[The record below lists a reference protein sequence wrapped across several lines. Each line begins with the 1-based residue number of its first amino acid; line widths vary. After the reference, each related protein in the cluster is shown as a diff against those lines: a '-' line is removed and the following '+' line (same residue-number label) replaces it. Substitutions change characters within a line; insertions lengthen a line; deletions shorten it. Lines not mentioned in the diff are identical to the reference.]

1 MRALVVVA
9 VLAVAMCGV
18 GLAADL
24 AMPVAS
30 DAAGPIQA
38 NVVNPYELLDLTRAE
53 LAQRFPNMPAGEI
66 DKLVFEIADINSMR
80 TLPR

>member
-1 MRALVVVA
+1 MRDLVLAA
-9 VLAVAMCGV
+9 VLAVSMCGASV
-18 GLAADL
+18 GADL

-38 NVVNPYELLDLTRAE
+38 NVVNPYGLLDLARAE